1 MKAAVWL
8 LASIVALNILLVVT
22 LAILQVVRRYRADRT
37 RRRLERIGHVS
48 RIPSAVSIRRD
59 RLQKLAG
66 LVLAATCAW
75 VVLGV
80 GGVRAARV
88 TTSALGS
95 GTTGIEASTGSLD
108 RPTHA
113 HGRGPGATGSSP
125 STQEDAQ
132 LPVPTD
138 VVPNETTNADG
149 GAPAAVAAVLTAPSA
164 IRLAWTRVPGTNRYD
179 VQRSYDAV
187 TWISLASTQ
196 PNETTYTDVGLSSG
210 TTYYYRVLAVTDA
223 GAVASDAVSA
233 TTAPEPLDPPGMT
246 AVASSSSTIDLAWG
260 DVADETGYRIERSG
274 NGTDGWATIA
284 TTGQDVTSYTDAGLS
299 PGTTY
304 FYRVFAEGVT
314 AESAPSDVSSATT
327 AADQGSIPGGSMPV
341 AGDPTT
347 TPSVPSS

>member
-8 LASIVALNILLVVT
+8 LSSIVVLNILLVAT
-22 LAILQVVRRYRADRT
+22 LTTLHVVRRYRADRT

-48 RIPSAVSIRRD
+48 RLPSATSVRRD
-59 RLQKLAG
+59 RVQKLAG
-66 LVLAATCAW
+66 LVLVATFAW

-88 TTSALGS
+88 TTTALGPGAS
-95 GTTGIEASTGSLD
+95 GIQTSIGSLD

-113 HGRGPGATGSSP
+113 YDRGPGAPGSSP
-125 STQEDAQ
+125 STPENAR
-132 LPVPTD
+132 PASPD
-138 VVPNETTNADG
+138 VVPNGITNADG

-187 TWISLASTQ
+187 TWTSLASTQ

-210 TTYYYRVLAVTDA
+210 TTYYYRVLAVTDT

-233 TTAPEPLDPPGMT
+233 TTAPEPPVPPVMT
-246 AVASSSSTIDLAWG
+246 AVASSSTTIDLAWG
-260 DVADETGYRIERSG
+260 DVADETGYRIERSS

-299 PGTTY
+299 PGTAY
-304 FYRVFAEGVT
+304 FYRVFAEGT
-314 AESAPSDVSSATT
+314 GAESAPSDVVSATT
-327 AADQGSIPGGSMPV
+327 AADQGSSPGGNTPV
-341 AGDPTT
+341 AEDPSTSA
-347 TPSVPSS
+347 SVQSP